1 MENCKAFITGIA
13 GLSLNDQER
22 AFIKQHKPWGF
33 ILFARN
39 IDNSEQLSALT
50 DDIRL
55 ASNNENALIFL
66 DQEGGRVQR
75 LRPPLAPNYPTAAAL
90 GDIYNK
96 DQDQGL
102 RTAWLMSRLHAFDL
116 KKYGINADCLP
127 LLDVPIAGSHDV
139 IGSRAYGHTPEIV
152 TAVGKAAAQGL
163 IDGGVLPVMKHIPGH
178 GRAMCDTHLALA
190 RVEADIDELKQSD
203 FIPFKQLAHLPTAM
217 TAHVVYEAID
227 QEQTATLSSKVIS
240 EIIRSDIGFDGL
252 LMTDDLSMKALS
264 GTIGDLARQAF
275 IAGCDV
281 ALHCNGNFSEMLEVA
296 ENSPYLQGKAAQRAA
311 NAEGFVVNMIA
322 ADEKELRQEFA
333 EFFPETLNF

>member
-1 MENCKAFITGIA
+1 MEKCKAFITGIA
-13 GLSLNDQER
+13 GLSLTDQER
-22 AFIKQHKPWGF
+22 VFIKEHKPWGF

-39 IDNSEQLSALT
+39 IENSNQLCALT

-55 ASNNENALIFL
+55 VSNNENVLIFI

-96 DQDQGL
+96 DEDQGL
-102 RTAWLMSRLHAFDL
+102 RAAWLMSRLHAFDL
-116 KKYGINADCLP
+116 KKYGFNADCLP

-139 IGSRAYGHTPEIV
+139 IGSRAYGHNPEIV
-152 TAVGKAAAQGL
+152 TAMGKAAAQGL
-163 IDGGVLPVMKHIPGH
+163 IDGGILPVMKHIPGH

-190 RVEADIDELKQSD
+190 RVEADIGELKQSD

-227 QEQTATLSSKVIS
+227 QTQTATLSSKIIS
-240 EIIRSDIGFDGL
+240 DIIRGDIGFDGL

-264 GTIGDLARQAF
+264 GTIGDLAHQAF

-281 ALHCNGNFSEMLEVA
+281 ALHCNGIFSEMLEVA

-311 NAEGFVVNMIA
+311 FAESFVIKGMKA
-322 ADEKELRQEFA
+322 HEQALREEFA
-333 EFFPETLNF
+333 QFFPETLNF